1 MTALDLTP
9 APGAAPAVRQVAA
22 QARMELRLLL
32 RNGEQLLLTIVIP
45 TLLLVVFASAPVA
58 DLPKPRV
65 GFLVPGVLAL
75 AVMSTAFT
83 GQAIATGFE
92 RRYGVLRRLGTTPL
106 PRGGLLLGKTAA
118 VVVVEV
124 LQAALLVG
132 VGLALGWSPHGSA
145 ASAGALLLL
154 GTLAFSALG
163 LLMAG
168 TLRAEATL
176 AAANLVYLALLVLG
190 GVAFPLSDF
199 PSGLRHVLELLPI
212 AALTDG
218 LRAALSTSPH
228 VPLHDW
234 LTLLVWAATG
244 GVLASR
250 LFRWE

>member
-1 MTALDLTP
+1 MTVLDLTP
-9 APGAAPAVRQVAA
+9 APAPAALPRQVGA
-22 QARMELRLLL
+22 QTRMELRLLL

-45 TLLLVVFASAPVA
+45 TLLLIVFAKAPIA

-65 GFLVPGVLAL
+65 DFLVPGVLAL

-92 RRYGVLRRLGTTPL
+92 RRYGVLRRVATTPL
-106 PRGGLLLGKTAA
+106 PRAGLLAAKTTA
-118 VVVVEV
+118 VLAVEA
-124 LQAALLVG
+124 LQVALLVV

-145 ASAGALLLL
+145 AKVVLLLVL
-154 GTLAFSALG
+154 GTIAFSALG

-176 AAANLVYLALLVLG
+176 AAANLVYLLLLVLG
-190 GVAFPLSDF
+190 GVAIPLSDF
-199 PSGLRHVLELLPI
+199 GSGVRHVLEYLPI

-218 LRAALSTSPH
+218 LRAAMSTSASL
-228 VPLHDW
+228 PLHDVI
-234 LTLLVWAATG
+234 TLCVWAVVT
-244 GVLASR
+244 GVLAAR